1 MGATG
6 GAQVRGVEND
16 RTGRQ
21 GAGESVAQPRR
32 GRTTAT
38 RRWRTLAAYTGL
50 LAATGLAATGLTATG
65 PAATATA
72 SLQRVSVDSSGVPGN
87 HRSRAPAISADGRF
101 VAFESLASNL
111 VPGDVNGASDVFV
124 HDRRNGLTTRVSVAS
139 GGTSGT
145 GGTGGD
151 GASEGASISD
161 DGRFVA
167 FSSTATN
174 LVPNDTNGVGDVF
187 VRDQVL
193 GTTRRVSVA
202 SAGAQGF
209 GTQGDGPSSSAAIS
223 PDGRFVVFASAA
235 TNLVPLDTNA
245 AYDVFR
251 HDVRAGTTSRV
262 SVGAGGVQSNGGSYA
277 PAVSR
282 DGARIAFG
290 SAASNLAPFDGN
302 GVDDVFVHDVSTG
315 TTRLVSA
322 DPTGVPGDRVSFR
335 PALSADGRFVAFAS
349 DATTLVAGDTN
360 DVTDVFV
367 RDLTSNVT
375 HALRVDASGTPAD
388 GPSVSPRL
396 SRDGRFVVFAS
407 LGANWVPGD
416 ANGAYDVFVHDRA
429 AGASPPTI
437 RVSVATTGAEAHGAS
452 VDGAISGDGRR
463 VAFDASASDLVPND
477 TNGFVDVFVADL

>member
-1 MGATG
+1 MGAMSATG
-6 GAQVRGVEND
+6 EARARRVQNEWV
-16 RTGRQ
+16 GRHD
-21 GAGESVAQPRR
+21 AGEGVGEPRR
-32 GRTTAT
+32 VRITTTT
-38 RRWRTLAAYTGL
+38 RPWRTLAACAC
-50 LAATGLAATGLTATG
+50 LALVAAPV
-65 PAATATA
+65 PAATRLAWTA

-111 VPGDVNGASDVFV
+111 VAGDVNGASDVFV
-124 HDRRNGLTTRVSVAS
+124 HDRRNGQTTRVSVAP
-139 GGTSGT
+139 GGA
-145 GGTGGD
+145 GGD

-187 VRDQVL
+187 VRDLVL

-202 SAGAQGF
+202 SAGSPSS
-209 GTQGDGPSSSAAIS
+209 GTQSDGPSSSAAIS

-235 TNLVPLDTNA
+235 TNLVPLDTNT

-262 SVGAGGVQSNGGSYA
+262 SVGAGGAQSNGGSYA

-282 DGARIAFG
+282 DGGRVAFG
-290 SAASNLAPFDGN
+290 SAASNLAPFDAN
-302 GVDDVFVHDVSTG
+302 AVDDVFVHDVSTG
-315 TTRLVSA
+315 HTRLVSA
-322 DPTGVPGDRVSFR
+322 DPSGAAGDRVSFR
-335 PALSADGRFVAFAS
+335 PALSSDGRFVAFAS

-367 RDLTSNVT
+367 RDLTSNLT
-375 HALRVDASGTPAD
+375 HALRVDANGTPAD

-416 ANGAYDVFVHDRA
+416 TNGAYDVFVHDRA
-429 AGASPPTI
+429 PGASPPTI
-437 RVSVATTGAEAHGAS
+437 RVSVATNGAEAHGAS